1 MRFFY
6 HYLPLNN
13 KLNMASTAKKIKVTI
28 LGGYGGMGRFFAALL
43 QKEGFEVTINGPDE
57 LTGKKIAKEIY
68 AEFEKDPIEA
78 VGGADIVIVSV
89 PIKVTLDVIKE
100 IAPHVKKGSL
110 LMDVTSVK
118 EKPCEYMDKYSPAG
132 VEVIGTHP
140 MFGHR
145 VPGLEGQ
152 VFILTPVRSKKW
164 LAWLKD
170 FLAKHKARVYEST
183 PREHDHVMAVVQGL
197 THFTYI
203 SIGKTLADMDFN
215 VRESRKFSSPIYE
228 LMLDMVGRI
237 IGQSP
242 ELYASI
248 QMSNPQIPHIH
259 KVFLQTAEE
268 LSKAVRE
275 KDQATFV
282 KTMKAAA
289 QNFDDLDRA
298 MGRSDKAINAL
309 AEEINRL
316 KESVGKEIAL
326 KHIYSGTIHL
336 GIVKSMNPE
345 TVTLDEYGKKAELK
359 ISNLEILSDSER
371 IKQKKEKLGSVARDY
386 SYVFSEKTSEDFLAK
401 LLLSYDES
409 IIAVKIKDVYKGKK
423 LGEGTKSVCFGIE
436 IINHEVKETEKKIK
450 NFFESIGGAAR

>member
-1 MRFFY
+1 MT
-6 HYLPLNN
+6 
-13 KLNMASTAKKIKVTI
+13 STTKKIKITI
-28 LGGYGGMGRFFAALL
+28 LGGYGGMGRFFAVLF
-43 QKEGFEVTINGPDE
+43 QKEGFDVTINGPDE
-57 LTGKKIAKEIY
+57 LTGKKVAEEIG
-68 AEFEKDPIEA
+68 AEFEKDHIQA
-78 VGGADIVIVSV
+78 VKDAEIVIVSV

-100 IAPHVKKGSL
+100 VAPHVKKGSL

-118 EKPCEYMDKYSPAG
+118 EKPCEYMDKYAPAG

-152 VFILTPVRSKKW
+152 VFILTTIRSKKW
-164 LAWLKD
+164 LPWLKD
-170 FLAKHKARVYEST
+170 FLTKHKARVYEST

-197 THFTYI
+197 THFAYI
-203 SIGKTLADMDFN
+203 SIGKTLADMDFD
-215 VRESRKFSSPIYE
+215 VKESRKFSSPIYE

-248 QMSNPQIPHIH
+248 QMSNAQIPHIH

-275 KDQATFV
+275 KNQTEFV
-282 KTMKAAA
+282 KTMRAAA

-309 AEEINRL
+309 AEEINHL

-326 KHIYSGTIHL
+326 KHIYSGSIHL
-336 GIVKSMNPE
+336 GVVKSMNPE
-345 TVTLDEYGKKAELK
+345 AVTLDEYGKKSVLK
-359 ISNLEILSDSER
+359 ISNIEILSDQER
-371 IKQKKEKLGSVARDY
+371 IKCKKEKLGAVSRDY
-386 SYVFSEKTSEDFLAK
+386 SYVFNEKTSEEFIAK
-401 LLLSYDES
+401 LLLSYDEN
-409 IIAVKIKDVYKGKK
+409 ITNLKIKDVYQGKK
-423 LGEGTKSVCFGIE
+423 LGEGRKSICFGIE
-436 IINHEVKETEKKIK
+436 IINHEVKDTEKKIK
-450 NFFESIGGAAR
+450 HFFESIGGAAR